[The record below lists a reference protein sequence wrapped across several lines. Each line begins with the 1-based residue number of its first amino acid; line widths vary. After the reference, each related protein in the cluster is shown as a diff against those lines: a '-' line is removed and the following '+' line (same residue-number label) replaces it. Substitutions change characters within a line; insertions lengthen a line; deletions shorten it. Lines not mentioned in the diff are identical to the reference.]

1 MKKSNQAHHQDTP
14 GVKPAVTRFAPS
26 PTGYIHIGNVRS
38 AIYPWLLA
46 RQTGGK
52 FILRIEDTD
61 RERYVAD
68 ATERILDT
76 LRWLGLEWDEGPLTA
91 ESNAD
96 AAEGSTDNP
105 TSSVSSATSD
115 TNDLASAAEVAA
127 ASQELGDHGPY
138 FQSERRAI
146 YHEWARKLIA
156 AGRAY
161 ADPTPPEQ
169 INAYREA
176 DRAAGRAF
184 LYRHHRP
191 ENRQRDWQPGTP
203 LRFLA
208 DPQPR
213 HWHDAVMGDLSAGPE
228 VQDDIILIKADGLP
242 TYNFAHIVDDA
253 LMGVTH
259 VIRGN
264 EYLSSMP
271 NYLAL
276 YEALGLTPPIF
287 VSLPHILAPTGNKK
301 LSKRDGAKSVT
312 DYRAD
317 GILPEA
323 MLNFLACL
331 GWNDG
336 SEQEIYTREELIA
349 KFSLDHIQSSGARFD
364 EAKLLWL
371 NGQWLRRLAT
381 ENHARLGDH
390 PSAETLARLARNQ
403 IPGSDLATPAGIDAL
418 YARTAGFW
426 PATATSESDAYK
438 KQVLTIIYDRLKTL
452 GDLRTMTTYFFAD
465 PEINLELITG
475 NKFLK
480 NFSEAEL
487 AQFLNQ
493 AHTALAALPT
503 SAWQATPSQDG
514 VSAGTTS
521 TGTNNTNAGTSPILL
536 DASALQTALD
546 QLLAASNL
554 RPAELFSLIRLALS
568 YAPFSPALNLTLAV
582 LGRDRSLARLKATA
596 SALVNDL

>member
-1 MKKSNQAHHQDTP
+1 MKKSNQAHHQDIP

-76 LRWLGLEWDEGPLTA
+76 LRWLGLGWDEGPLVA
-91 ESNAD
+91 ESN
-96 AAEGSTDNP
+96 TD
-105 TSSVSSATSD
+105 D
-115 TNDLASAAEVAA
+115 TTTP
-127 ASQELGDHGPY
+127 QELGDHGPY

-161 ADPTPPEQ
+161 ADPTPSDQ
-169 INAYREA
+169 IAAYREA
-176 DRAAGRAF
+176 DRAAGKAY
-184 LYRHHRP
+184 LYRNHRP
-191 ENRQRDWQPGTP
+191 ADLSTEWQPGTP
-203 LRFLA
+203 LRFLS
-208 DPQPR
+208 DPKPR
-213 HWHDAVMGDLSAGPE
+213 HWHDAVMGDLAAGPE

-276 YEALGLTPPIF
+276 YEALGLDLPVF

-312 DYRAD
+312 DYRND
-317 GILPEA
+317 GILPET

-336 SEQEIYTREELIA
+336 TEQEIYTREELIA
-349 KFSLDHIQSSGARFD
+349 KFSLNHIQSSGARFD
-364 EAKLLWL
+364 ETKLLWL

-381 ENHARLGDH
+381 EDNARLGANPD
-390 PSAETLARLARNQ
+390 PDTLAKLARNQ

-418 YARTAGFW
+418 YARTSDFW
-426 PATATSESDAYK
+426 PESAAAEPDSYK

-493 AHTALAALPT
+493 AHTALAALPA
-503 SAWQATPSQDG
+503 SAWQATPNQ
-514 VSAGTTS
+514 
-521 TGTNNTNAGTSPILL
+521 NNAPSLL
-536 DASALQTALD
+536 NASALQTALD